1 SAILT
6 VTPPTLTPRSRM
18 TYRTRS
24 PYAACLSVGTS
35 PDGTHAEGPTARMR
49 SGLRDRSVVVTL
61 VVVVVVVDAHEVGL
75 LDDLGVVILAAEH
88 RGREGRD
95 VDRLALLVD

>member
-1 SAILT
+1 
-6 VTPPTLTPRSRM
+6 M

-24 PYAACLSVGTS
+24 PYAAPLRARSAAVSALCASFASRGGRPPRQRS
-35 PDGTHAEGPTARMR
+35 PLARDAEDPTARMR
-49 SGLRDRSVVVTL
+49 SGLRGRSVVVTL
-61 VVVVVVVDAHEVGL
+61 VVVVVVVDSHEVGL

-95 VDRLALLVD
+95 VD